1 MAWDKERVDRY
12 WSGLIPIVGEE
23 DGFRTYPCES
33 CGQPYHGDRHHVHW
47 YHHDKGPSIHGRS
60 TVCTDCAH
68 YLAYSIVPDE
78 A

>member
-47 YHHDKGPSIHGRS
+47 
-60 TVCTDCAH
+60 
-68 YLAYSIVPDE
+68 
-78 A
+78 